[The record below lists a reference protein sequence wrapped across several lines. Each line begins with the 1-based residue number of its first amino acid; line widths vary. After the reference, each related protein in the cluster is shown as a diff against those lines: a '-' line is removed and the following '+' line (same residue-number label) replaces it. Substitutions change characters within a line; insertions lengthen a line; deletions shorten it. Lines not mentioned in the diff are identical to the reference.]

1 MSFET
6 KIQFTL
12 EFDELSDENILIAEE
27 AIRSD
32 KLYPIENNHM
42 LSISCQDYYLAEL
55 GYKEMIKETTQN
67 TSYFIFGGN
76 ACGMQAFGLYKSR
89 EGKIYIIDSWLGE
102 IQRVFIPDK
111 NIDCFKHIIA

>member
-1 MSFET
+1 MSNKTEFEFNNLSNYN
-6 KIQFTL
+6 IQ
-12 EFDELSDENILIAEE
+12 IAEE
-27 AIRSD
+27 AIKSD
-32 KLYPIENNHM
+32 KLYPIENNHL

-55 GYKEMIKETTQN
+55 AYKEMIKDTTQN

-76 ACGMQAFGLYKSR
+76 AYGMQAFGFYKSID
-89 EGKIYIIDSWLGE
+89 GKIYIIDSWMGN